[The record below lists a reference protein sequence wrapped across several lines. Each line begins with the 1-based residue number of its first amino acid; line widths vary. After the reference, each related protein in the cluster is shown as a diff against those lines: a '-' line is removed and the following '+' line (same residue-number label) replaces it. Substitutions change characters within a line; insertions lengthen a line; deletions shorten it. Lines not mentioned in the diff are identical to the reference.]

1 MIEHLRVWSSLRRPI
16 CTSHHGPPLPRRHDS
31 RCTRR
36 QQQQTMS
43 HSTSGRARSGTHT
56 SPSPWRR
63 RGGHD
68 QLLSGTQTKPSCF
81 DLSVEPGPPPQPVP
95 EEMLRTLARKLARGL
110 ISRAEYNDVSVS
122 APSPP
127 RCATHTPQHVSPTSL
142 YRLSPC
148 SSPNSIINSLS
159 LLQRALRCAQN
170 STHNKCFVVQP
181 NMHRLSPSEVSS
193 CLSPT
198 VRSRQALHTHLVENG
213 SSMLPAASAPTCLIA
228 RLYCAHLAPFC
239 CFCCTAGAPAN
250 APAAW

>member
-1 MIEHLRVWSSLRRPI
+1 VLRVWSSLRRPI
-16 CTSHHGPPLPRRHDS
+16 CSSHHGPRAPATKAQLLLR
-31 RCTRR
+31 TTTTA
-36 QQQQTMS
+36 TMS
-43 HSTSGRARSGTHT
+43 YYSTSGRARSGTHT

-95 EEMLRTLARKLARGL
+95 EEMLRTLARKLARGH

-127 RCATHTPQHVSPTSL
+127 RCATHTPQHLSPSSL
-142 YRLSPC
+142 YLLSPC

-159 LLQRALRCAQN
+159 LLQRALQCAQN
-170 STHNKCFVVQP
+170 STHNKCCVVQP

-198 VRSRQALHTHLVENG
+198 VRSRQPFTHI
-213 SSMLPAASAPTCLIA
+213 S
-228 RLYCAHLAPFC
+228 
-239 CFCCTAGAPAN
+239 
-250 APAAW
+250 